1 MRIRRI
7 LLAPYLVTGIAL
19 SLGPTAASCDEV
31 LKVAVGA
38 PNNWDSGLPDVGQRA
53 GFFKKHGLLLDILYT
68 NGGGE
73 TLQAVI
79 SGSAD
84 LGISAGTT
92 GVFGAF
98 AKGAPVRILLAGTTG
113 ASDLYWYVPASS
125 PLRSFADLNGR
136 TVGYSTN
143 GASTHTTL
151 LALIKHFNVAAKPVS
166 TGAAALTMTQA
177 MSGQIDVGWASPPFG
192 LDALSE
198 AKIRL
203 IARGSDA
210 PSTRDQTVR
219 VHIVNADALSKRG
232 DVMNRFVAAYRETY
246 EWLYANSMGVKI
258 YAQYAQVP
266 ERLAIRIRDEF
277 MPKAAMAPDRV
288 SGVAAIMKDAIDFK
302 FMQAPLTPAQL
313 AELVQIPPPNN

>member
-19 SLGPTAASCDEV
+19 SLGPITASCDEV

-113 ASDLYWYVPASS
+113 GGGLYW
-125 PLRSFADLNGR
+125 
-136 TVGYSTN
+136 
-143 GASTHTTL
+143 
-151 LALIKHFNVAAKPVS
+151 
-166 TGAAALTMTQA
+166 
-177 MSGQIDVGWASPPFG
+177 
-192 LDALSE
+192 
-198 AKIRL
+198 
-203 IARGSDA
+203 
-210 PSTRDQTVR
+210 
-219 VHIVNADALSKRG
+219 
-232 DVMNRFVAAYRETY
+232 FVAAQPPRKAFAALE
-246 EWLYANSMGVKI
+246 GKI
-258 YAQYAQVP
+258 GGY
-266 ERLAIRIRDEF
+266 
-277 MPKAAMAPDRV
+277 
-288 SGVAAIMKDAIDFK
+288 
-302 FMQAPLTPAQL
+302 
-313 AELVQIPPPNN
+313 